1 MKITRK
7 GLKEII
13 AREILQHNSVLLEMP
28 MASTTGTTMGAH
40 DPARDDDMADSADD
54 TRTIQKLYLMAR
66 KLDQLHDMLKKDE
79 GLDPKVKSEIEN
91 ISERIT
97 TLLDDIMYDKD
108 NPVGY

>member
-13 AREILQHNSVLLEMP
+13 AGEILKHNSVLLEMP
-28 MASTTGTTMGAH
+28 MLSTTGTRMGAH
-40 DPARDDDMADSADD
+40 DPDRDEELPDSADD

-66 KLDQLHDMLKKDE
+66 KLDQLHDMMKKDE
-79 GLDPKVKSEIEN
+79 GLDPKVRSEIEN
-91 ISERIT
+91 INERIT
-97 TLLDDIMYDKD
+97 TLLDDIVYDKD